1 MSGIW
6 PGDVRCA
13 AMLSFDVDGV
23 SSWIRRDPEFAR
35 LPSLMSMA
43 EYGPS
48 VATPRILDLLDRYSI
63 SASFYIPGYVAE
75 THPRLV
81 EDIAAR
87 GHEIGHHGYMHEAP
101 ATLSAEEEAEVLDKG
116 SGILAGITGTAPVG
130 YRSPGWELSEVSLDL
145 MRERGFLYDSS
156 LMGDDAPYLLETD
169 PAGRRMV
176 EVPIH
181 WLLDDAPN
189 FVYAPSANRL
199 GPMRGP
205 DEVFSNWAAEFEG
218 LYHYGR
224 AFTLTMHPQYIG
236 RPGRLRML
244 ERLINHIQSFPN
256 VEFMRIIDAARLWLP
271 DEWEEQV

>member
-6 PGDVRCA
+6 PGDVQCA

-48 VATPRILDLLDRYSI
+48 VAAPRILDLLDQYSI
-63 SASFYIPGYVAE
+63 PASFYIPGFVAE
-75 THPRLV
+75 THPSLV
-81 EDIAAR
+81 EDIADR

-101 ATLSAEEEAEVLDKG
+101 ASMSPEEEAGVLDQG
-116 SGILAGITGTAPVG
+116 SEILAEITGTAPVG

-145 MRERGFLYDSS
+145 LRERGFLYDSS
-156 LMGDDAPYLLETD
+156 LMGDDAPYLLEPD
-169 PAGRRMV
+169 SAGRRIV

-271 DEWEEQV
+271 DEGEKQV

>member
-6 PGDVRCA
+6 PGDVQCA

-48 VATPRILDLLDRYSI
+48 VATPRILDLLDQYSI
-63 SASFYIPGYVAE
+63 PASFYIPGFVAE
-75 THPRLV
+75 THPSLL
-81 EDIAAR
+81 EDIADR

-101 ATLSAEEEAEVLDKG
+101 ATMSVEEEAEVLDRG
-116 SGILAGITGTAPVG
+116 TEILAGITGTAPVG

-145 MRERGFLYDSS
+145 LRERGFLYDSS
-156 LMGDDAPYLLETD
+156 LMGDDAPYLLEPD
-169 PAGRRMV
+169 SAGRRMV

-189 FVYAPSANRL
+189 FVYAPAANRL

-205 DEVFSNWAAEFEG
+205 DEVFSNWADEFEG

-271 DEWEEQV
+271 DEGEKQA

>member
-81 EDIAAR
+81 EDIADR

-156 LMGDDAPYLLETD
+156 LMGDDAPYLLDSD

-189 FVYAPSANRL
+189 FVYAPAANRL

-271 DEWEEQV
+271 DEGEEQV

>member
-6 PGDVRCA
+6 PADVQCA
-13 AMLSFDVDGV
+13 AMLTFDVDGV
-23 SSWIRRDPEFAR
+23 SSWIRRDAGFAR

-43 EYGPS
+43 EYGPA
-48 VATPRILDLLDRYSI
+48 VATPRILDLLDRHAI
-63 SASFYIPGYVAE
+63 PASFYIPGYVAE
-75 THPRLV
+75 THPALV

-87 GHEIGHHGYMHEAP
+87 GHEVAHHGYMHEAP
-101 ATLSAEEEAEVLDKG
+101 ASMSAEEEAEVLEKG
-116 SGILAGITGTAPVG
+116 SEILAGITGSAPVG

-145 MRERGFLYDSS
+145 LRSHRFIYDSS
-156 LMGDDAPYLLETD
+156 LMGDDAPYLLD
-169 PAGRRMV
+169 PDDGQGALV
-176 EVPIH
+176 EVPIS

-205 DEVFSNWAAEFEG
+205 DEVYANWAAEFEG

-244 ERLINHIQSFPN
+244 DRLIDHIRSFPN
-256 VEFMRIIDAARLWLP
+256 VEFMRVVDAARLWLP
-271 DEWEEQV
+271 AANGGQA